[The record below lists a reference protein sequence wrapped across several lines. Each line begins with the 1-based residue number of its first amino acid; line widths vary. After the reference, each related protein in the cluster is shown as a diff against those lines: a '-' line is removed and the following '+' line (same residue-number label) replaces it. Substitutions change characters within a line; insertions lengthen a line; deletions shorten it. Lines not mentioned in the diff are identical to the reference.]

1 MYFLLL
7 YSQLFHSI
15 SHNINEN
22 HHKFTIKIT
31 IYFELDYLRT
41 LFSHAYQL

>member
-7 YSQLFHSI
+7 YYQLFHSI
-15 SHNINEN
+15 LHNINEN

-41 LFSHAYQL
+41 LFVHAYQH

>member
-1 MYFLLL
+1 MCFLLL
-7 YSQLFHSI
+7 YYQLFHSI
-15 SHNINEN
+15 LHNINEN

-41 LFSHAYQL
+41 LFFHAYQH

>member
-1 MYFLLL
+1 MCFLLL
-7 YSQLFHSI
+7 YYQLCHII
-15 SHNINEN
+15 SNNIYEN

-31 IYFELDYLRT
+31 IYFELDFLIT

>member
-1 MYFLLL
+1 MCFLFLD
-7 YSQLFHSI
+7 YQLFHSI

-22 HHKFTIKIT
+22 HHKFTIQIT

-41 LFSHAYQL
+41 LFSYAYQL

>member
-1 MYFLLL
+1 MCFLLL
-7 YSQLFHSI
+7 YYKLFHSI
-15 SHNINEN
+15 LHNINEN
-22 HHKFTIKIT
+22 NHKFIIKIT

>member
-7 YSQLFHSI
+7 YYHLFHSI

-31 IYFELDYLRT
+31 IYFELDYLIT
-41 LFSHAYQL
+41 LFSHAYQF